1 MNNGKRQDRN
11 MGVEIEFEDNSNVI
25 MAAFKSE
32 MLKALE
38 TVGEVAEGDAALEL
52 GNAPKREDTGRLSGS
67 ITHRVVPGEKAVYI
81 YTNVEYAIYVHEGT
95 GIYSAKGSTGNLA
108 GKSYWV
114 YVKGSQSSS
123 EHKGKRYTLAEA
135 KRITQFL
142 REKGLEAYYTQ
153 GMKPN
158 RFLKNAIE
166 KNISEYKQIIEDEG
180 KK

>member
-1 MNNGKRQDRN
+1 

-25 MAAFKSE
+25 LTAFKGE

-38 TVGEVAEGDAALEL
+38 TVGLVAEGDAKLEL
-52 GNAPKREDTGRLSGS
+52 ENDPRRIKSDTLRGS

-135 KRITQFL
+135 KRITAYL
-142 REKGLEAYYTQ
+142 REKGLDAHYTQ

-166 KNISEYKQIIEDEG
+166 KNIDDYKKIIEEEG

>member
-1 MNNGKRQDRN
+1 

-25 MAAFKSE
+25 LSAFKGD

-38 TVGEVAEGDAALEL
+38 TVGLVAESDAKLEL
-52 GNAPKREDTGRLSGS
+52 ENNPRRIDTGALRNS
-67 ITHRVVPGEKAVYI
+67 ITHRVIPGEKAVYI
-81 YTNVEYAIYVHEGT
+81 GSNISYSVFVHEGT
-95 GIYSAKGSTGNLA
+95 GIYSTKGSTGNLA

-142 REKGLEAYYTQ
+142 RSKGLEAYYTQ
-153 GMKPN
+153 GMRPN
-158 RFLKNAIE
+158 RFLKNAVE
-166 KNISEYKQIIEDEG
+166 KNIDDYKKIIEEEG
-180 KK
+180 KS